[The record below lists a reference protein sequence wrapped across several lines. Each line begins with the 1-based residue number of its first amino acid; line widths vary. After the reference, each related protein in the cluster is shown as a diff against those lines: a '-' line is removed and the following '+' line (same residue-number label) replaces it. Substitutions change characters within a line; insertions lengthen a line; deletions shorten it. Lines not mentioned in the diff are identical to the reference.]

1 MGCSPWGRKE
11 SDTTE
16 VTEHTHTRRGRWT
29 DSHCSERDLQEAA
42 SIPQAVGG
50 FWAPMEL
57 GRVTSVHRPGLILTA
72 DKICCPQLRTP
83 PAMSKTE

>member
-1 MGCSPWGRKE
+1 M
-11 SDTTE
+11 
-16 VTEHTHTRRGRWT
+16 
-29 DSHCSERDLQEAA
+29 SHCSEQDLQEAA
-42 SIPQAVGG
+42 SIPQVVGG

-57 GRVTSVHRPGLILTA
+57 GRGTSIHRPGLILTV

>member
-29 DSHCSERDLQEAA
+29 DSHSSEWDLQEAA
-42 SIPQAVGG
+42 SIPQAVG
-50 FWAPMEL
+50 WIL
-57 GRVTSVHRPGLILTA
+57 GSNGA
-72 DKICCPQLRTP
+72 GQGQLC
-83 PAMSKTE
+83 S